1 MENYIVCEK
10 RGNQPRIHVEICRHR
25 CKDAEACQA
34 FQGYMKTNLSETVIE
49 GADAVSLQQTDTV
62 STRAA

>member
-25 CKDAEACQA
+25 CKDAGACRA
-34 FQGYMKTNLSETVIE
+34 FRNYMNNLSETVIE